1 MTDPTT
7 TPVWLEYRTG
17 MTRKRTFSLPDDL
30 STELDALAG
39 GNASAYVTA
48 AVRDRIARDRAA
60 RQIRDLYGEPD
71 PQAYRYW
78 VERLTGQTPPGPT
91 STPPAGLPGPQAPG
105 RRRRAS

>member
-1 MTDPTT
+1 MTN
-7 TPVWLEYRTG
+7 PVWQEYDFG

-30 STELDALAG
+30 SDQLDQVAG

-60 RQIRDLYGEPD
+60 RQIRELYGEPD
-71 PQAYRYW
+71 PEAYQHW
-78 VERLTGQTPPGPT
+78 IERLTGQAPSGPT
-91 STPPAGLPGPQAPG
+91 GTPPAGEPSPGVSG

>member
-1 MTDPTT
+1 MTDP
-7 TPVWLEYRTG
+7 VWQEYDSG

-30 STELDALAG
+30 SDQLDQVAG

-60 RQIRDLYGEPD
+60 RQIRELYGEPD
-71 PQAYRYW
+71 PEAYRYW
-78 VERLTGQTPPGPT
+78 IERLTGQAPSGPT
-91 STPPAGLPGPQAPG
+91 STPPAGTTSAETPR